1 MKYLSFLLEIPSKER
16 KSKKKNSSF
25 DKNCVCLKRRKR
37 DMSQWQCS
45 EYSPEKVSWCRSGGN
60 QTPHVAGRTVVRPSM
75 GWFASRS
82 QSSSAHK

>member
-1 MKYLSFLLEIPSKER
+1 
-16 KSKKKNSSF
+16 
-25 DKNCVCLKRRKR
+25 
-37 DMSQWQCS
+37 MSQWQCS